1 MGEYGYNRSPHD
13 NCVYHRRVKD
23 GSFIYLLLYVDDMI
37 IAFWDMIDIQKL
49 KVFLSSEFDMKDLGV
64 AHKIFEIE
72 IHRDRKHWKF
82 FLSRKSYIQK
92 VLERFSMLDEKI
104 VSTPLAAHFRL
115 LGDLDRNI
123 IRVYVSTPIFQ
134 CRWEFDVRYDVH

>member
-1 MGEYGYNRSPHD
+1 
-13 NCVYHRRVKD
+13 
-23 GSFIYLLLYVDDMI
+23 
-37 IAFWDMIDIQKL
+37 
-49 KVFLSSEFDMKDLGV
+49 
-64 AHKIFEIE
+64 
-72 IHRDRKHWKF
+72 
-82 FLSRKSYIQK
+82 
-92 VLERFSMLDEKI
+92 MLDEKI